1 MVRWRVTRSAGRE
14 NGIVQTLDTDQPS
27 TLLLEPDEVPAA
39 LGTTAGGLTEEE
51 AGKRLAVA
59 GPNRIEELPGPSLAR
74 RLLAQFFN
82 LFAVL
87 LWVGSILAFVAG
99 LPSFGI
105 AIIAVIVLN
114 GVFGFLQEYRAER
127 AVAALKRLLPP
138 LATVL
143 RDGQP
148 RRLAVEQLVPGDVL
162 VLDEGDRVS
171 ADARLI
177 EAVDLRADESS
188 LTGEAHPVHKTAEA
202 ERRSPET
209 RLYAHN
215 MLFAGSS
222 VVAGGGKAIV
232 TATGMRTEFGR
243 IAELTQAVEMEPSPL
258 QREVSKVA
266 RRVAA
271 LSVVMGVVF
280 FAIGFLFAGLPLR
293 DGAIFAIGIV
303 LANVPEGLLPT
314 MTLAL
319 AMGVQRM
326 ARRNAI
332 VKRLSSVETLGS
344 CRVIC
349 TDKTGTI
356 TKNEMTVRELWASG
370 RVATITGTGY
380 EPVGAFW
387 VDGRLAGEAEL
398 VAFIPMLRIGHMCN
412 TATLREPEMSDDA
425 WRTTGDPTEVALLVA
440 AAKAG
445 LERAFDLRLRPVVRR
460 LAFDPRRKRMSTV
473 HRALPQ
479 ESQLIAYVKGAPR
492 ELLEHC
498 ASVLIDGR
506 EVALTPELRA
516 EIMAENDRMARG
528 GMRVLAM
535 AYRYLPRENEPLL
548 GALLPGRVEERLV
561 FTGLAGLQDPP
572 RDEVPD
578 AVARCHAAGIRIVMI
593 TGDYGLT
600 AESIARQVGI
610 LREGPATI
618 VDSSD
623 VEAMSDE
630 ELREAVARDQ
640 TVFARATPEHKLRI
654 VVALRSLGEIVAVT
668 GDGVN
673 DAPALKRADIGVSMG
688 LAGTDVAREA
698 SDMVLLDDN
707 FATIVAAVEEGRA
720 IFDNMRKFIVYIFAH
735 LSPEAIPF
743 IFFAL
748 FRIPLP
754 LTVMQ
759 ILAIDLGT
767 ETLPALALGVE
778 HAEPDVMS
786 RPPRGRSE
794 RLLSTG
800 ALVRGYGFLGLM
812 TSAVVM
818 IAFFAFLTSAG
829 WHWGE
834 SEAPTALAGAQ
845 ATTIVFLGI
854 VLMQVGNAF
863 ACRTE
868 RVSVFKIGLLSNRFL
883 LVGIVFELLFAAA
896 LIYVPFLQSVFGT
909 ASIPGYWWWFLIA
922 FVPVIFLAEEGRKA
936 IVRRRVARRPG
947 VEVPEHPT
955 M

>member
-1 MVRWRVTRSAGRE
+1 VVVKFNVMTSTNRKDRV
-14 NGIVQTLDTDQPS
+14 VQEPNSEQAS
-27 TLLLEPDEVPAA
+27 TLLLEPDEILAA
-39 LGTTAGGLTEEE
+39 FGTTAGGLTDEE

-59 GPNRIEELPGPSLAR
+59 GPNQIEELPGPSLLR
-74 RLLAQFFN
+74 RLLAQFLN

-87 LWVGSILAFVAG
+87 LWVGSILAFIAG
-99 LPSFGI
+99 MPSFGI

-138 LATVL
+138 LTTVL
-143 RDGQP
+143 RDGQQ
-148 RRLAVEQLVPGDVL
+148 RRLDAEQLVPGDVL
-162 VLDEGDRVS
+162 VLDEGDKVS

-188 LTGEAHPVHKTAEA
+188 LTGEAHPVYKTAEA
-202 ERRSPET
+202 ERRAPDT
-209 RLYAHN
+209 RLHAHN

-222 VVAGGGKAIV
+222 VVAGSGKGVV

-243 IAELTQAVEMEPSPL
+243 IAELTQTVELEPSPL
-258 QREVSKVA
+258 QREVSRVA
-266 RRVAA
+266 RRVAI

-280 FAIGFLFAGLPLR
+280 FAIGYLFAGLQLR

-319 AMGVQRM
+319 AMAVQRM
-326 ARRNAI
+326 AKRHAI

-344 CRVIC
+344 CTVIC

-380 EPVGAFW
+380 EPVGAFR

-398 VAFIPMLRIGHMCN
+398 VAFVPMLRVGHMCN
-412 TATLREPEMSDDA
+412 TATLRAPEKGDDS

-445 LERAFDLRLRPVVRR
+445 LNRTFDLGLRPVVRR
-460 LAFDPRRKRMSTV
+460 LAFDPRRKRMSTI
-473 HRALPQ
+473 HGALPD

-498 ASVLIDGR
+498 ASVLIGGH
-506 EVALTPELRA
+506 EVALTPDRLV
-516 EIMAENDRMARG
+516 EIMAENDRMASS

-535 AYRYLPRENEPLL
+535 AYRYLPPGIEPSL
-548 GALLPGRVEERLV
+548 GTLHPGRIEERLV
-561 FTGLAGLQDPP
+561 FAGLAGLQDSP

-610 LREGPATI
+610 LREGPAAI
-618 VDSSD
+618 VDSSEL
-623 VEAMSDE
+623 EAMTDEKLSD
-630 ELREAVARDQ
+630 LVARDQ

-654 VVALRSLGEIVAVT
+654 VVALRSLGEVVAVT

-698 SDMVLLDDN
+698 SDVVLVDDN

-786 RPPRGRSE
+786 RPPRRRSE

-812 TSAVVM
+812 TSTVVM
-818 IAFFAFLTSAG
+818 IAFFAFLMASD
-829 WHWGE
+829 WHWGDA
-834 SEAPTALAGAQ
+834 EAPTAFAGAQ

-868 RVSVFKIGLLSNRFL
+868 RVSVFKIGLFSNRFL
-883 LVGIVFELLFAAA
+883 LVGIVFEVLFAAA

-909 ASIPGYWWWFLIA
+909 APIPGHRWWLFIA

-936 IVRRRVARRPG
+936 IVRRRVARR
-947 VEVPEHPT
+947 T
-955 M
+955 SM